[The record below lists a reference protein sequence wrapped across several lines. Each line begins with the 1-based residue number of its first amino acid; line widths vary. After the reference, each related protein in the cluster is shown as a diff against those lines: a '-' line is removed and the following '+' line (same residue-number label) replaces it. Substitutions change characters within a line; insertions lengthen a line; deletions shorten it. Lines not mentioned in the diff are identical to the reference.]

1 MTIRFYVPQLGD
13 QIRLVKDWTF
23 KLHVESRN
31 EKLFKFL
38 KGSEETVETITYTQN
53 SWNNG
58 VATPHPYSY
67 QSRTRHP
74 RMVTLREGCLLKV
87 DRIYIRQ
94 GQEGFDSITF
104 YLMEIPE
111 SMKDEVNMSSKKA
124 PFEKKAAPKTLAR
137 FWVKVNDA
145 NNIYFEPA
153 TEPDVEFDLT

>member
-1 MTIRFYVPQLGD
+1 MSIRLYVPQLGD
-13 QIRLVKDWTF
+13 QIRLTQDWTF

-38 KGSEETVETITYTQN
+38 KGSEETRTTIVN
-53 SWNNG
+53 SHYINPLTG
-58 VATPHPYSY
+58 KPHEYI
-67 QSRTRHP
+67 QTTRHP

-111 SMKDEVNMSSKKA
+111 SMKDEVNLSGKKA
-124 PFEKKAAPKTLAR
+124 PFEKKAVKTLAR
-137 FWVKVNDA
+137 FWVKVADA

-153 TEPDVEFDLT
+153 TEPDVEFNLA